1 MANQNVEPDLAILLT
16 GAARVVADRLGDAVS
31 RAGIDDM
38 RTSFGFVI
46 RALTEQDRTLTELS
60 EMLGVTKQA
69 AIKVVDEMEERGY
82 VKRRPDGSDRRAKAI
97 RLTDKARRVRR
108 TAVRASNRLE
118 AELVQ
123 DLDEG
128 DVAAL
133 RRVLLRLLER
143 HGVLETALAGR
154 SRATW

>member
-1 MANQNVEPDLAILLT
+1 MANQIVEPDLAILLT

-38 RTSFGFVI
+38 RPSFGFVI
-46 RALTEQDRTLTELS
+46 RTLAERDRTLTELS
-60 EMLGVTKQA
+60 ELLGVTKQA
-69 AIKVVDEMEERGY
+69 AIKVVDEMEGRGY
-82 VKRRPDGSDRRAKAI
+82 VERRPEPTDRRAKVI

-108 TAVRASNRLE
+108 TALRASNRLE

-123 DLDEG
+123 DLDAA
-128 DVAAL
+128 DVAAM

-143 HGVLETALAGR
+143 HGVLDSALAGR
-154 SRATW
+154 SRAVW

>member
-1 MANQNVEPDLAILLT
+1 MANQIVEPDLAILMT
-16 GAARVVADRLGDAVS
+16 GGARVVADRLGDAVS

-38 RTSFGFVI
+38 RSSFGFVI
-46 RALTEQDRTLTELS
+46 RALAERDRTLTELS
-60 EMLGVTKQA
+60 ELLGVTKQA
-69 AIKVVDEMEERGY
+69 AIKVVDEMEQRGFVERH
-82 VKRRPDGSDRRAKAI
+82 PDAADRRAKVI

-108 TAVRASNRLE
+108 TALRASTRLE

-123 DLDEG
+123 DLG
-128 DVAAL
+128 AADVAAM

-143 HGVLETALAGR
+143 HGVLNTALAGR